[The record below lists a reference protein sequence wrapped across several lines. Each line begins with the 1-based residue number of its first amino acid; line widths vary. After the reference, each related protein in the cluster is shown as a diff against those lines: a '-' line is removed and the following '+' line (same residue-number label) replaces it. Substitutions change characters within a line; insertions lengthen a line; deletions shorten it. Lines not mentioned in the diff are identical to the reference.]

1 VEGYGVGRGLKG
13 VWLSIIV
20 VADLTRGRGWGGC
33 SGGFGV
39 ELDTRV
45 IAECK
50 YTRVTV
56 HGRCLGGVV
65 FKCGKMNLTGDV
77 VGVGKLCLLR
87 EATVPVLIINGSSA
101 SFGE

>member
-1 VEGYGVGRGLKG
+1 M
-13 VWLSIIV
+13 
-20 VADLTRGRGWGGC
+20 VADLTRCRGWDGC
-33 SGGFGV
+33 SGVFRV
-39 ELDTRV
+39 ELDARV

-50 YTRVTV
+50 YTCVFV
-56 HGRCLGGVV
+56 HGWCLGGVV